1 MVVVRASIAFPM
13 WGESWH
19 RHCLSELPKTAPI
32 EGRWY
37 YKERGLLWAAEKE
50 RVNIVCHHHHHQDD
64 AWRRGWQHPKEDA
77 SVWYIVPPERWGV
90 FYFLSQMFFT
100 HVLFLSKFEFV
111 SNVWIKREGRDA
123 TRTKRTMQTTRR
135 KATLLVL
142 TVVPTVTQH
151 LCRHIVACH

>member
-1 MVVVRASIAFPM
+1 MYVFEFVSREKERACMIELYQRERENERTREEKTRQVHVQQRHKEKQDAPHRHTRRRGTSVGMVVVRASIAFPM

-77 SVWYIVPPERWGV
+77 SVW
-90 FYFLSQMFFT
+90 
-100 HVLFLSKFEFV
+100 
-111 SNVWIKREGRDA
+111 
-123 TRTKRTMQTTRR
+123 
-135 KATLLVL
+135 
-142 TVVPTVTQH
+142 
-151 LCRHIVACH
+151 